1 MARPDAVVY
10 ILLGQSN
17 AVGHGIPMTEEDK
30 ISVPMRNVFGL
41 HREDNQSYDNEK
53 LTWRGYLSAGMNLA
67 ETQDDTYSV
76 ANCLAQQWQAAVD
89 RGEDLPDLYIV
100 QIAIGAQGVTGSY
113 MWNPGYERILIPGKL
128 GTVKMALYP
137 FTCHILSL
145 IPESFRRMGKTYE
158 IMGIHW
164 RGGENDNGCRPEL
177 RATIKGIYEQ
187 MFADFRRALGEMA
200 PIVLH
205 RIVCTMRCLT
215 RRPDGYGFRGMMDT
229 NRVFEALAAE
239 WERVTVFNPQW
250 LPLHQSGL
258 PDQGLFKSDFAHFTP
273 EANRCVAKW
282 TMRDYLRKLRFEK
295 Q

>member
-1 MARPDAVVY
+1 MKKTDAAVF

-17 AVGHGIPMTEEDK
+17 AVGHGIPMAEEDK
-30 ISVPMRNVFGL
+30 ITVPMRNVFGL

-100 QIAIGAQGVTGSY
+100 QIAIGAQGVTGNY
-113 MWNPGYERILIPGKL
+113 MWNPNYERILIPGKL
-128 GTVKMALYP
+128 GTVKIALYP

-145 IPESFRRMGKTYE
+145 IPESFRSMGKTYE

-164 RGGENDNGCRPEL
+164 RGGENDNGCSPED

-187 MFADFRRALGEMA
+187 MFADFRHALGEPA

-205 RIVCTMRCLT
+205 RIVSTMRSLS
-215 RRPDGYGFRGMMDT
+215 RNPSGYSLRGLLDT
-229 NRVFEALAAE
+229 NRIFDELAQE
-239 WERVTVFNPQW
+239 WENVCVFNPQW

-258 PDQGLFKSDFAHFTP
+258 LDQGLYKSDFVHFTP
-273 EANRCVAKW
+273 EANRQVAKW
-282 TMRDYLRKLRFEK
+282 TMRDYLRK